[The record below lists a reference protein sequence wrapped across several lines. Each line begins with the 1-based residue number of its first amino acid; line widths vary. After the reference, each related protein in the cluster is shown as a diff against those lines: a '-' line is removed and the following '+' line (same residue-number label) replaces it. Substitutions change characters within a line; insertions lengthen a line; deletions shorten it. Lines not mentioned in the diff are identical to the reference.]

1 MMRETGHI
9 RPAASLV
16 SGQEGLMIVD
26 FHIHYAPEK
35 LVKAKLGNDTFKLV
49 YSNGIPSYSF
59 HPRLYQMEKHIE
71 AMELAGVDRAYISS
85 APGIEGGSL
94 DIAKFINDDLAAWEK
109 RFPSKIK
116 GLAHIPPLGGN
127 AAFDE
132 LKRAVGDLGFA
143 GAAMAS
149 IVEGRELDS
158 GELYPFYELVEKLGV
173 FLFIHPCLA
182 VPAVGSFEDFD
193 LARAVG
199 REFNLVMGTIR
210 LINGGVLERF
220 PGLKV
225 VMSHLGGGIAA
236 LLGRVRN
243 YQDRAFWGTEGDPRH
258 GKNPPKPFDYYLD
271 RIYFDTGGFFG
282 HLNAV
287 RAALLELKPSQLVF
301 GTDYPQEIRSAESM
315 KGFVDGLKTLGPG
328 VGDAILSGTAATLS
342 A

>member
-1 MMRETGHI
+1 
-9 RPAASLV
+9 
-16 SGQEGLMIVD
+16 MIVD

-35 LVKAKLGNDTFKLV
+35 LVKDKLGNEQFRLV

-71 AMELAGVDRAYISS
+71 AMELAGIGRAYISS

-94 DIAKFINDDLAAWEK
+94 EIGKFINDDLAAWEK

-132 LKRAVGDLGFA
+132 LRRAVGELGFA

-158 GELYPFYELVEKLGV
+158 EELFPFYELVEKLGV

-225 VMSHLGGGIAA
+225 IMSHLGGGIAA
-236 LLGRVRN
+236 LLGRVRK
-243 YQDRAFWGTEGDPRH
+243 YQDREFWGTSGDPRH
-258 GKNPPKPFDYYLD
+258 GKNPPKPFDYYLNEM
-271 RIYFDTGGFFG
+271 YFDTGGFFG

-287 RAALLELKPSQLVF
+287 RAALLELKPSRLVF

-315 KGFVDGLKTLGPG
+315 KGFVDALKTLGPG
-328 VGDAILSGTAATLS
+328 VGDAILSGTAATLN

>member
-1 MMRETGHI
+1 M
-9 RPAASLV
+9 V
-16 SGQEGLMIVD
+16 VD

-35 LVKAKLGNDTFKLV
+35 LVKARLGNESFKLV

-59 HPRLYQMEKHIE
+59 HPGLYRVDRHVE

-85 APGIEGGSL
+85 APGIEGGNL
-94 DIAKFINDDLAAWEK
+94 DLCRMINDDLVLWEK
-109 RFPSKIK
+109 RFPSRIK
-116 GLAHIPPLGGN
+116 GLAHIPPLGGSD
-127 AAFDE
+127 AFTE
-132 LKRAVGDLGFA
+132 LRRATGDLGFE
-143 GAAMAS
+143 GVAMAS

-158 GELYPFYELVEKLGV
+158 EDLFPFYGMVEGLDK

-182 VPAVGSFEDFD
+182 VPAVGSFEAFD

-220 PGLKV
+220 PRLKI

-243 YQDRAFWGTEGDPRH
+243 YQNREFWGTAGDPRH
-258 GKNPPKPFDYYLD
+258 GKNPPRPFDYYLD
-271 RIYFDTGGFFG
+271 KIYFDTGGFFG

-287 RAALLELKPSQLVF
+287 KAALLELRPGRLVF
-301 GTDYPQEIRSAESM
+301 GTDYPQEIRSAEAM
-315 KGFVDGLKTLGPG
+315 KGFVDGLRTLAP
-328 VGDAILSGTAATLS
+328 DEAHLILEGTASELIG
-342 A
+342 